1 MYSTL
6 ARVRCNGIVGRSLIN
21 QFSRNCCALPEPNGP
36 TVKTVI
42 PGPKT
47 KQLVQE
53 MSPIHNASTIQFFV
67 DYDKSIGNYIVDVD
81 GNCLL
86 DIYTQISSV
95 PLGYNHPDMLQVFKD
110 DHNLKSLVNRPALG
124 ILPGSDWP
132 AKLQST
138 LMSVAPKGL
147 DMVTTMMCGS
157 CSNENAYK
165 AICMWYQKN
174 RKGTSDFTQ
183 EEMESCM
190 KNLPPGSPDLSIL
203 SFQGGFHGRTF
214 GALTTT
220 HSKYVHKIDVP
231 SFDWP
236 FASFPV
242 YKYPLEENVA
252 HNQAED
258 KKCLAEVEDLIEK
271 YAKKGKPVAGIVVEP
286 IQSEGGDNEAS
297 PEFFQELQRI
307 AKRHK
312 AALLI
317 DEVQTGGGPTGK
329 FWCHEHF
336 NLDSPPDVVTFSKKM
351 QLGGYYHNLDLR
363 PAQGYRIFNTWMGDP
378 GKLLLLEAVLNVV
391 KRDNLLDRVNKAG
404 AKLKS
409 GLLAAEKEF
418 PAILNST
425 RGRGTFLAVNAKDTK
440 TRDEIVNRLRQKGI
454 QSGGCGDIAIRF
466 RPALIF
472 TEKHADIFLDRFRQV
487 LKEL

>member
-6 ARVRCNGIVGRSLIN
+6 GRVRLTAVAGRAILS
-21 QFSRNCCALPEPNGP
+21 QFSRNCAGIALEPTGP
-36 TVKTVI
+36 SVKTEV
-42 PGPKT
+42 PGPRT
-47 KQLVQE
+47 KQLIKE
-53 MSPIHNASTIQFFV
+53 MDPIHNANAIQFFV

-95 PLGYNHPDMLQVFKD
+95 PLGYNHPDMLKVFANE
-110 DHNLKSLVNRPALG
+110 HNLKSLVNRPALG

-174 RKGTSDFTQ
+174 RKGRSDFTA
-183 EEMESCM
+183 EEMDSCM
-190 KNLPPGSPDLSIL
+190 KNIPPGSPDLSLL

-236 FASFPV
+236 FASFPA

-252 HNQAED
+252 YNQAQD

-271 YAKKGKPVAGIVVEP
+271 YAKKNKPVAGIVVEP

-307 AKRHK
+307 AKRHN

-317 DEVQTGGGPTGK
+317 DEVQTGGGPTG
-329 FWCHEHF
+329 
-336 NLDSPPDVVTFSKKM
+336 
-351 QLGGYYHNLDLR
+351 GYIICY
-363 PAQGYRIFNTWMGDP
+363 
-378 GKLLLLEAVLNVV
+378 VLY
-391 KRDNLLDRVNKAG
+391 LY
-404 AKLKS
+404 
-409 GLLAAEKEF
+409 
-418 PAILNST
+418 
-425 RGRGTFLAVNAKDTK
+425 
-440 TRDEIVNRLRQKGI
+440 
-454 QSGGCGDIAIRF
+454 
-466 RPALIF
+466 
-472 TEKHADIFLDRFRQV
+472 
-487 LKEL
+487 

>member
-1 MYSTL
+1 MYS
-6 ARVRCNGIVGRSLIN
+6 AVSRVRCTAGRAILS
-21 QFSRNCCALPEPNGP
+21 QFTRGCATVQEPSGP
-36 TVKTVI
+36 AMKTEC

-47 KQLVQE
+47 KQLTKE
-53 MSPIHNASTIQFFV
+53 MDPIHNAQSIQFFV
-67 DYDKSIGNYIVDVD
+67 DYDKSQGNYIVDVD
-81 GNCLL
+81 GNVML

-95 PLGYNHPDMLQVFKD
+95 PLGYNHPEMLKVFKN

-147 DMVTTMMCGS
+147 NMVTTMMCGS

-174 RKGTSDFTQ
+174 RKGRVDFTP

-190 KNLPPGSPDLSIL
+190 KNVPPGSPDLSLL

-252 HNQAED
+252 YNQAQD

-271 YAKKGKPVAGIVVEP
+271 YAKKGKPVAGVVVEP

-307 AKRHK
+307 AKRHN

-351 QLGGYYHNLDLR
+351 QLGGYYHNLDMR

-391 KRDNLLDRVNKAG
+391 KRENLLDRVNKSG

-425 RGRGTFLAVNAKDTK
+425 RGRGTFLAINCKDTK
-440 TRDEIVNRLRQKGI
+440 TRDNIVHRLRQKGI
-454 QSGGCGDIAIRF
+454 QSGGCGDLAIRF

-472 TEKHADIFLDRFRQV
+472 DEKHADIFLDRFRQV